1 MAAQKTLPVPL
12 WIARAIGMAS
22 IVAGAPMTASATCGS
37 PRHAHARVLRA
48 LERHVL
54 GSNELFVKTSG
65 IPARPHRLVDHDAV
79 VGDRQMLLKHE
90 RASALRT
97 WSLVSDPRACCGA
110 AILEHV
116 QNRYSRSG
124 RLHGSATPLND
135 A

>member
-1 MAAQKTLPVPL
+1 MIAAEKALPVPL

-22 IVAGAPMTASATCGS
+22 IVAGAPMTAKCGS
-37 PRHAHARVLRA
+37 TRHEHARVLRA

-65 IPARPHRLVDHDAV
+65 IPARPHRLVDHDAA

-90 RASALRT
+90 RAAALRT
-97 WSLVSDPRACCGA
+97 WSLVSSARACCGA